1 MTTGGGPRWAR
12 ISTAANPARSPGT
25 RACPAEGR
33 AAAGGSPSGFLGL
46 QTSSFTDF
54 LAAHSPGLLPGRAG
68 PQAVTAAI
76 SPAVRDLPHATT
88 IVAAV
93 CDGGVVLAGDRRATL
108 GNMIAK
114 RDVEKVFRSDEYSGM
129 GYAGTGSLGI
139 EFVRLFQ
146 VELEHYE
153 KMEGRSLSLEGKAN
167 RLASMV
173 RGNLGAAMQGLVVV
187 PLFVG
192 YDEDAGQGRIFS
204 YDVAGGPYEE
214 QRFYSIGSGSLFAR
228 GALKK
233 LYADG
238 MSADDAVLA
247 CVQAL
252 YDAADDD
259 SATGGPDLTRRI
271 FPVIAT
277 ITADGFRKLPEAE
290 SEQISEQV
298 VRDRM
303 NLARRPVRRRCSN
316 G

>member
-1 MTTGGGPRWAR
+1 LDSYFDRSQSGPFAGNP
-12 ISTAANPARSPGT
+12 TASGWGPGT
-25 RACPAEGR
+25 
-33 AAAGGSPSGFLGL
+33 AGGSGSGFLGR

-54 LAAHSPGLLPGRAG
+54 LASYSPGLLPGRVGPPG
-68 PQAVTAAI
+68 PQSGDGAV
-76 SPAVRDLPHATT
+76 SQVVRDLPHATT

-93 CDGGVVLAGDRRATL
+93 CDGGVVLAGDRRATA

-139 EFVRLFQ
+139 EFTRLFQ

-167 RLASMV
+167 RLATMV

-192 YDEDAGQGRIFS
+192 YDEDAGVGRIFS

-214 QRFYSIGSGSLFAR
+214 QRFHSIGSGSLFAR

-238 MSADDAVLA
+238 MSADDVALA

-259 SATGGPDLTRRI
+259 SATGGPDLTRRL
-271 FPVIAT
+271 FPIIAT
-277 ITADGFRKLPEAE
+277 ITSDGFRKLPESE

-298 VRDRM
+298 VRERM
-303 NLARRPVRRRCSN
+303 NMPDGPSAPLRN
-316 G
+316 GG